1 MRPKRRSVANYQA
14 PHYRRNTSPRCPSG
28 EHQMRK
34 RTICMVAALFL
45 ASAPL
50 AQAQGGTSTGSP
62 QESERL
68 SPTERKILTDARV
81 AAITIA
87 LQLTSEQQQYWPAVE
102 EAIRARAEGR
112 YRRLAALEGRISQTR
127 EVDPVRLYR
136 ERADSLAQRA
146 AELRR
151 LADAWQPLQQS
162 LSPDQKARLR
172 LVAVRVL
179 GRISSAADSRRTET
193 ARREK
198 R

>member
-1 MRPKRRSVANYQA
+1 
-14 PHYRRNTSPRCPSG
+14 
-28 EHQMRK
+28 MRK

-45 ASAPL
+45 AGAPL

-62 QESERL
+62 QESDRL
-68 SPTERKILTDARV
+68 SPTERKTVTDARV

-162 LSPDQKARLR
+162 LSPDQKAWLR

-193 ARREK
+193 YEEEEEEEVF
-198 R
+198 